1 MITWVPSVSGMT
13 HTPSSQVVKV
23 LAAAVRRAARLEFG
37 FVGTENLLI
46 SLADTIGPG
55 RKLGTT
61 SLTAQ
66 AMARGTDHW
75 PDDDGGVALEPHPDV
90 TALMSAAHHHA
101 RVDTLL
107 PVSHAL
113 ETCLRAA
120 VARAGDGVLTTTHL
134 ALALLSLDSGRVADL
149 MLVHG
154 VDVEAT
160 AAAVRADA
168 TRKHAEVEEAPAV
181 WLLRKAGAL
190 EGESGGGY
198 VRWLTRLVS
207 RGQGLGGPVL
217 TVVRN
222 EAERLA
228 VAARRDVS
236 SRDLVE
242 AVLTVDRQLAA
253 SGRRLKPELE
263 SGGAAAL
270 REAGV
275 QPAALPAGGT
285 VERALERAKLVAA
298 RRGDAVVGT
307 RHLLAAVR
315 DDPADPVAGALAGLA
330 TET

>member
-1 MITWVPSVSGMT
+1 MT

-23 LAAAVRRAARLEFG
+23 LAAAVRRAVRLEFG
-37 FVGTENLLI
+37 FAGTENLLI
-46 SLADTIGPG
+46 SLIDTTGPG
-55 RKLGTT
+55 RKLGVK
-61 SLTAQ
+61 SMRAQ
-66 AMARGTDHW
+66 AMARGTELW
-75 PDDDGGVALEPHPDV
+75 AGDDGGVVPEPDPAV
-90 TALMSAAHHHA
+90 TALMSAACDLA
-101 RVDTLL
+101 RVETVL
-107 PVSHAL
+107 PVSVAL
-113 ETCLRAA
+113 DGCLRAA

-134 ALALLSLDSGRVADL
+134 SLALLEQESGRAADL
-149 MLVHG
+149 FVILG
-154 VDVEAT
+154 VNVEAT
-160 AAAVRADA
+160 ADAVRADA
-168 TRKHAEVEEAPAV
+168 ARTYAEPEEAPAV

-198 VRWLTRLVS
+198 VRWLTRWIA

-242 AVLTVDRQLAA
+242 AVLTVDHQLAV

-275 QPAALPAGGT
+275 DPAALPAGGGP

-307 RHLLAAVR
+307 RHLLVAVR
-315 DDPADPVAGALAGLA
+315 DDPADPVAGALAGLG
-330 TET
+330 TEM

>member
-1 MITWVPSVSGMT
+1 MT

-23 LAAAVRRAARLEFG
+23 LAAAVQRAFRLEFG

-46 SLADTIGPG
+46 SLIDTIGPG
-55 RKLGTT
+55 RKLGVK
-61 SLTAQ
+61 SVRPQ
-66 AMARGTDHW
+66 AMARGAENW
-75 PDDDGGVALEPHPDV
+75 AGDDGGLAEPGPDV
-90 TALMSAAHHHA
+90 MALVRAAHHHA
-101 RVDTLL
+101 RVETVL
-107 PVSHAL
+107 PVSRAL
-113 ETCLRAA
+113 DECLRAA
-120 VARAGDGVLTTTHL
+120 IVLAGDGVLTTTHL
-134 ALALLSLDSGRVADL
+134 SLALLSLDSGRAADL
-149 MLVHG
+149 FLLRG

-168 TRKHAEVEEAPAV
+168 ARKYAEVEEAPAV

-190 EGESGGGY
+190 EGDAGGGY
-198 VRWLTRLVS
+198 VRRLTRLVA

-217 TVVRN
+217 TVVRG

-242 AVLTVDRQLAA
+242 AVLTVDHQLTAA
-253 SGRRLKPELE
+253 GCRLKPEFE

-275 QPAALPAGGT
+275 DREALPEGGT
-285 VERALERAKLVAA
+285 VERAVERAKLVAA
-298 RRGDAVVGT
+298 RRGDRVVGT
-307 RHLLAAVR
+307 RHLLVALR
-315 DDPADPVAGALAGLA
+315 DDPADPVAPALAGLA

>member
-1 MITWVPSVSGMT
+1 MM

-23 LAAAVRRAARLEFG
+23 LAAAVQRAFRLEFG

-46 SLADTIGPG
+46 SLIDTIGPG
-55 RKLGTT
+55 RKLGVK
-61 SLTAQ
+61 SVRPQ
-66 AMARGTDHW
+66 AMARGTENW
-75 PDDDGGVALEPHPDV
+75 AGDDGGVAEPGPDV
-90 TALMSAAHHHA
+90 MALMRAAHHHA
-101 RVDTLL
+101 RVETEL
-107 PVSHAL
+107 PVSGAL
-113 ETCLRAA
+113 DECLRAA
-120 VARAGDGVLTTTHL
+120 IALAGDGVLTTTHL
-134 ALALLSLDSGRVADL
+134 SLALLSLDSGRAADL
-149 MLVHG
+149 FLLRG

-168 TRKHAEVEEAPAV
+168 ARKYAEVEEAPAV

-190 EGESGGGY
+190 EGDAGGGY
-198 VRWLTRLVS
+198 VRWLTRLVA

-217 TVVRN
+217 TVVRG

-242 AVLTVDRQLAA
+242 AVLTVDHQLAA
-253 SGRRLKPELE
+253 AGCRLKPEFD

-275 QPAALPAGGT
+275 DQEALPEGGT

-298 RRGDAVVGT
+298 RRGDQVVGT
-307 RHLLAAVR
+307 THLLAALR
-315 DDPADPVAGALAGLA
+315 DDPADPVAPALAGLA

>member
-1 MITWVPSVSGMT
+1 MT

-23 LAAAVRRAARLEFG
+23 LAAAVRRAVRLEFG

-46 SLADTIGPG
+46 SLIDTIGPG

-61 SLTAQ
+61 SLTAH

-75 PDDDGGVALEPHPDV
+75 PDDDGGVASEPHPDV

-113 ETCLRAA
+113 EACLRAA
-120 VARAGDGVLTTTHL
+120 VAQAGGGVLTTTHL

-160 AAAVRADA
+160 AEAVRADA
-168 TRKHAEVEEAPAV
+168 TRKYAEVEEAPAV
-181 WLLRKAGAL
+181 SLLRKAGAL
-190 EGESGGGY
+190 EGDSGGGY
-198 VRWLTRLVS
+198 VRWLMRLVS
-207 RGQGLGGPVL
+207 RGRGGLGGPVL
-217 TVVRN
+217 AVVRD

-242 AVLTVDRQLAA
+242 AVLTVDHQLAVA
-253 SGRRLKPELE
+253 GRRLKPEFE
-263 SGGAAAL
+263 SSGAAAL

-275 QPAALPAGGT
+275 EPAALPESGGT

-307 RHLLAAVR
+307 WHLLVAVR
-315 DDPADPVAGALAGLA
+315 DDPADPVAGVLAGLA

>member
-1 MITWVPSVSGMT
+1 MT
-13 HTPSSQVVKV
+13 HTPSSQVVEV
-23 LAAAVRRAARLEFG
+23 LAAAVRRASRHGFG

-46 SLADTIGPG
+46 SLIDTTGPG
-55 RKLGTT
+55 RKLGAK
-61 SLTAQ
+61 SLGAL
-66 AMARGTDHW
+66 AMARGTEHW
-75 PDDDGGVALEPHPDV
+75 ADDDGGVVGESHPDV

-101 RVDTLL
+101 RVEAVL
-107 PVSHAL
+107 PVSRAL
-113 ETCLRAA
+113 EDCLRAA
-120 VARAGDGVLTTTHL
+120 VAQAGDGVLTTTHL
-134 ALALLSLDSGRVADL
+134 ALALLSLEYGRAADL
-149 MLVHG
+149 FLVRG
-154 VDVEAT
+154 VDPGAT

-168 TRKHAEVEEAPAV
+168 ERRHAEVEEAPAV

-198 VRWLTRLVS
+198 VRWLTKLVA

-228 VAARRDVS
+228 VAGRRDVS

-242 AVLTVDRQLAA
+242 AVLTVDHQLAV
-253 SGRRLKPELE
+253 SGRRLRPEFE

-275 QPAALPAGGT
+275 DPAALPSGGGA
-285 VERALERAKLVAA
+285 VERAVERAKLVAA

-307 RHLLAAVR
+307 AHLLAAVR
-315 DDPADPVAGALAGLA
+315 DDPADPVAAVLTGLA
-330 TET
+330 VET